1 MDKLQLTNDLYNTL
15 ENIDCN
21 DCVIY
26 ENCKAALVSE
36 ETNKTICETLKY
48 KLLYGVE

>member
-15 ENIDCN
+15 EDIDCN

-26 ENCKAALVSE
+26 ENCKAALVSG
-36 ETNKTICETLKY
+36 ETDKTKSETLKE
-48 KLLYGVE
+48 KLFYGV

>member
-1 MDKLQLTNDLYNTL
+1 MDKIQLANDLNNTL
-15 ENIDCN
+15 EDIDCN

-36 ETNKTICETLKY
+36 ETDKTICETLKD
-48 KLLYGVE
+48 KLFYGVE

>member
-15 ENIDCN
+15 EDIDCN

-26 ENCKAALVSE
+26 ENCKAALVSG
-36 ETNKTICETLKY
+36 ETDKTICGTLKY